1 MHSTS
6 SSVFPF
12 HVRKN
17 YFLCTKRMSSLNDY
31 LGSHQLKLNTYAIT
45 IVNFIY
51 ILKQA
56 NPAIFRQ
63 IWSHCKGSLILDT
76 NYLLARYTKVSF
88 TNEASILVSTSSK
101 PQSKYKYIRTHIYL
115 PTFSFKARYTS
126 SIVLERCLLI
136 DDCWDKSHLW
146 IITIKVQLRHLTLQ
160 HQVSFI
166 RTRQSQPIIRCLK
179 IIFEVIRKYCKRFVE
194 LNPGVPLRTNKLAK
208 NIATSRAW
216 RRLKFKGTTNS
227 AQTS

>member
-1 MHSTS
+1 MKLQFQFPRVRNPSPSTS
-6 SSVFPF
+6 TFVHISTYLPFP
-12 HVRKN
+12 
-17 YFLCTKRMSSLNDY
+17 
-31 LGSHQLKLNTYAIT
+31 LKLGIPHRL
-45 IVNFIY
+45 F
-51 ILKQA
+51 LK
-56 NPAIFRQ
+56 
-63 IWSHCKGSLILDT
+63 D
-76 NYLLARYTKVSF
+76 V
-88 TNEASILVSTSSK
+88 
-101 PQSKYKYIRTHIYL
+101 
-115 PTFSFKARYTS
+115 
-126 SIVLERCLLI
+126 LLI

-146 IITIKVQLRHLTLQ
+146 IITIKVKLRHLTLQ

-166 RTRQSQPIIRCLK
+166 RTRQCQPIIRCLK